1 MKKQTKQNTKR
12 TQSNKEKLMTE
23 LNVLQR
29 DDVNDENREIFDT
42 MKKNLGFVPN
52 IYATMANSEKGLGRF
67 LAYENGP
74 GSLNNREK
82 EVVKLV
88 TSQINGCRYCLS
100 AHTALARMNGFSDEQ
115 ILEIRGGR
123 AGFDEKLDALAQFT
137 YQAVTRKGNVDDE
150 YSIAF
155 ADAGYTPGNL
165 IDVLIT
171 ITSITTLNYLHNF
184 SQVPVDFPAVP
195 ELETV

>member
-1 MKKQTKQNTKR
+1 M
-12 TQSNKEKLMTE
+12 MTE

-29 DDVNDENREIFDT
+29 DDVNDANREIFDT

-67 LAYENGP
+67 LAYENGA

-88 TSQINGCRYCLS
+88 TSQINGCRYCQS

-115 ILEIRGGR
+115 ILEIRSGR

-137 YQAVTRKGNVDDE
+137 YQAVTRMGNVNDE

-165 IDVLIT
+165 VDVLIT

-195 ELETV
+195 ELETA